1 MLNTLK
7 DDKLAKHL
15 IKYPRS
21 FKESYILYMQRQV
34 IEKLPFLNNAPEN
47 VFFGVT
53 TFSRKEMNRAIPW
66 LQSVGVDK

>member
-21 FKESYILYMQRQV
+21 FILYMQRQV

-53 TFSRKEMNRAIPW
+53 TFSRKEMNRTIPW
-66 LQSVGVDK
+66 LQSAGAKG

>member
-1 MLNTLK
+1 MLKTLK
-7 DDKLAKHL
+7 NDKIAKHL
-15 IKYPRS
+15 YDIERN
-21 FKESYILYMQRQV
+21 FKVGFILCMQRQV

-53 TFSRKEMNRAIPW
+53 TYSRKEMNRTIPW